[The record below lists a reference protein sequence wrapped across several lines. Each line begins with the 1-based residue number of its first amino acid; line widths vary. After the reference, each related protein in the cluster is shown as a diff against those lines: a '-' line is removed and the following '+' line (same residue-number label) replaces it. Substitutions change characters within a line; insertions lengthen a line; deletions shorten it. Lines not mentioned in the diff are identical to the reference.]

1 MNPIDKALYKSRKNA
16 LEALAELSDN
26 NVSLGDISLEQCNS
40 CSVWLK
46 PNQLIPDL
54 DGLPICKDCLNHYG
68 L

>member
-1 MNPIDKALYKSRKNA
+1 MNSIDKALYKTRKYA
-16 LEALAELSDN
+16 LDALAELSDN

-46 PNQLIPDL
+46 PEQLTPDL
-54 DGLPICKDCLNHYG
+54 DGLPICKDCVDHYG